1 MSNVIK
7 FRPRQQTKAV
17 YVRAQTVGF
26 SGADSVYM
34 KVTLPRAPW
43 DRVEDA
49 APDGGFR
56 QRNSGRERLI
66 TAKRRK

>member
-1 MSNVIK
+1 MGVVIK
-7 FRPRQQTKAV
+7 MPKKVSTKAV

-34 KVTLPRAPW
+34 KITLPRAPW

-49 APDGGFR
+49 APGGEFR
-56 QRNSGRERLI
+56 QRNSGRERII
-66 TAKRRK
+66 TQKRRK